1 MKKESF
7 ILYANQYAAL
17 ERLTDGQLGA
27 LFRAIYRWLNGDA
40 VKAET
45 LEPQLFVAYK
55 FLTLQIEINNEK
67 YLQSKQRR
75 EAGKKETQ
83 GKRSVNAVNNSSS
96 SLTHACVNVNENVN
110 ANENENVNV
119 NVNENENVSLFANK
133 QTTTGE
139 TPADTDTKTEEK
151 EEEIR
156 NKCMNFMK
164 YWNQCVKKSGT
175 RMSQVRALT
184 PPRVEAIRE
193 IMRVFPPEQAAQAI
207 NNAMRSPF
215 CNGET
220 RLRPKPVDFDWLLKV
235 KNFTLAL
242 EGSL

>member
-96 SLTHACVNVNENVN
+96 SLTRACVNVNG
-110 ANENENVNV
+110 NE

-193 IMRVFPPEQAAQAI
+193 IMRVFPAEQAAQAI

>member
-83 GKRSVNAVNNSSS
+83 GKQNVNAVNNSSS
-96 SLTHACVNVNENVN
+96 ALTHACVNVNEN
-110 ANENENVNV
+110 ENVNGNE

-156 NKCMNFMK
+156 NKCMTFMK

-175 RMSQVRALT
+175 RMSQVRASRPCAWKPSAKSCGCSLPSRRRKPST
-184 PPRVEAIRE
+184 MPCAPRSATAR
-193 IMRVFPPEQAAQAI
+193 RDCD
-207 NNAMRSPF
+207 RSPW
-215 CNGET
+215 T
-220 RLRPKPVDFDWLLKV
+220 S
-235 KNFTLAL
+235 T
-242 EGSL
+242 GS

>member
-96 SLTHACVNVNENVN
+96 SLTHACVNVNEN
-110 ANENENVNV
+110 
-119 NVNENENVSLFANK
+119 ENVSLFANK
-133 QTTTGE
+133 QTTMGE

-151 EEEIR
+151 EEEEIR

-193 IMRVFPPEQAAQAI
+193 IMRVFPAEQAAQAI

>member
-40 VKAET
+40 VKTET

-83 GKRSVNAVNNSSS
+83 GNRSVNAVNNSSS
-96 SLTHACVNVNENVN
+96 ALTRACVNVNENVN
-110 ANENENVNV
+110 ENV

-133 QTTTGE
+133 QTTMGE

-156 NKCMNFMK
+156 NKCMTFMK